1 MLVLLVVS
9 TPSLSAVCLT
19 MSPVSPSDTY
29 GQFKRAF
36 RNLFRR
42 RKFNTNVPAVVKPQ
56 APTRPPRPRSASAVA
71 APEVFNS
78 PDIPSWPIFGQLP
91 QGGGLYCAP
100 VELPGSLAPMLQHR
114 SKSDAGQPTYHS
126 DLFSE
131 LDATSIRRLSVIGS
145 EDGDDEHLEEAYLE
159 LQAELNARRALEAD
173 EQITPEQ
180 PTQATEQ
187 QSTDSEEPDSEHAHD
202 EALFEDAEEH
212 LAPEEDEIEDHVDA
226 ANIALPESSDSGTSG
241 PLLPLLHTRL
251 IDVDLEDDNVSI
263 APEAEEFARNDSA
276 NGGKVFHD
284 DSSSLYSTDESEN
297 DADSATDVATV
308 STPRTASLLRA
319 DMMEYFDEKIPV
331 VSETPQVLPLIPA
344 PGMAATSG
352 PLEEFS
358 W

>member
-1 MLVLLVVS
+1 MA
-9 TPSLSAVCLT
+9 PA
-19 MSPVSPSDTY
+19 PPSDTY
-29 GQFKRAF
+29 GQFKRAL

-42 RKFNTNVPAVVKPQ
+42 RKFTTNVPAVVKPQ

-71 APEVFNS
+71 APEVFTS

-100 VELPGSLAPMLQHR
+100 VELPGSLAPLLQQR
-114 SKSDAGQPTYHS
+114 SKSDAGQPVYHS

-145 EDGDDEHLEEAYLE
+145 EDGDDEHLQEAYME
-159 LQAELNARRALEAD
+159 LQAELDARRALQAED
-173 EQITPEQ
+173 EQVTPEQ
-180 PTQATEQ
+180 PAQATELD
-187 QSTDSEEPDSEHAHD
+187 STDSEQPDLEQAQD
-202 EALFEDAEEH
+202 DALFQDAEEH
-212 LAPEEDEIEDHVDA
+212 LAVEDDIEDYVDA
-226 ANIALPESSDSGTSG
+226 AGIALPEGSDSGMSSSLM
-241 PLLPLLHTRL
+241 PLPIAML
-251 IDVDLEDDNVSI
+251 IDVDLEEDDISL
-263 APEAEEFARNDSA
+263 APEVEELARNDSA

-297 DADSATDVATV
+297 DADSTTDAATV

-331 VSETPQVLPLIPA
+331 FDETPRVLPLIPT

>member
-1 MLVLLVVS
+1 MC
-9 TPSLSAVCLT
+9 PA
-19 MSPVSPSDTY
+19 SPSDTIE
-29 GQFKRAF
+29 QFKRAF

-42 RKFNTNVPAVVKPQ
+42 RKFNINVPAVVKPQ

-78 PDIPSWPIFGQLP
+78 PDIPSWPIFTQLP
-91 QGGGLYCAP
+91 PSGGLYCAP
-100 VELPGSLAPMLQHR
+100 VELPGSLAPILQHR
-114 SKSDAGQPTYHS
+114 SKSDAGQPVYHS

-145 EDGDDEHLEEAYLE
+145 DLADDEDLTEAYKE
-159 LQAELNARRALEAD
+159 LQAELDAQRALQVD
-173 EQITPEQ
+173 EELATPEQ
-180 PTQATEQ
+180 STHEQ
-187 QSTDSEEPDSEHAHD
+187 QSQTTDEQSTENPAQPESENTQDDAI
-202 EALFEDAEEH
+202 FEDAEEH
-212 LAPEEDEIEDHVDA
+212 LPQEPEIDDLVDP
-226 ANIALPESSDSGTSG
+226 ANIALPEDSDS
-241 PLLPLLHTRL
+241 
-251 IDVDLEDDNVSI
+251 DFEEDNVSI
-263 APEAEEFARNDSA
+263 ECKAEELARNDSA

-297 DADSATDVATV
+297 DADSTTDAATV

-331 VSETPQVLPLIPA
+331 LSEPPPQVLPLVPA

>member
-1 MLVLLVVS
+1 MC
-9 TPSLSAVCLT
+9 PA
-19 MSPVSPSDTY
+19 SPSDTIE
-29 GQFKRAF
+29 QFKRAF

-42 RKFNTNVPAVVKPQ
+42 RKFNINVPAVVKPQ
-56 APTRPPRPRSASAVA
+56 APTRPLRPRSASAVA

-78 PDIPSWPIFGQLP
+78 PDIPSWPIFTQLP
-91 QGGGLYCAP
+91 PSGGLYCAP
-100 VELPGSLAPMLQHR
+100 VELPGSLAPILQHR
-114 SKSDAGQPTYHS
+114 SKSDAGQPVYHS

-145 EDGDDEHLEEAYLE
+145 DLADDEDLTEAYKE
-159 LQAELNARRALEAD
+159 LQAELDAQRALQVD
-173 EQITPEQ
+173 EELATPEQ
-180 PTQATEQ
+180 STHEQ
-187 QSTDSEEPDSEHAHD
+187 QSQTTDEQSTENPAQPESENTQDDAI
-202 EALFEDAEEH
+202 FEDAEEH
-212 LAPEEDEIEDHVDA
+212 LPQEPEIDDLVDP
-226 ANIALPESSDSGTSG
+226 ANIALPEDSDS
-241 PLLPLLHTRL
+241 
-251 IDVDLEDDNVSI
+251 DFEEDNVSI
-263 APEAEEFARNDSA
+263 ECKAEELARNDSA

-297 DADSATDVATV
+297 DADSTTDAATV

-331 VSETPQVLPLIPA
+331 LSEPPPQVLPLVPA

>member
-1 MLVLLVVS
+1 
-9 TPSLSAVCLT
+9 
-19 MSPVSPSDTY
+19 MSSVSPSDTY
-29 GQFKRAF
+29 GQFKRAL
-36 RNLFRR
+36 RNIFRR
-42 RKFNTNVPAVVKPQ
+42 RKTSTNVPAVVKPQ

-78 PDIPSWPIFGQLP
+78 PDTPSWPIFGQLP

-100 VELPGSLAPMLQHR
+100 VELPGSLAPVFQYR
-114 SKSDAGQPTYHS
+114 SKSDAGQPIYHS

-131 LDATSIRRLSVIGS
+131 LDATSVRRLSVIGS

-159 LQAELNARRALEAD
+159 LQAELNARRALQDDD
-173 EQITPEQ
+173 EQVKPEE
-180 PTQATEQ
+180 PTVQATEQ
-187 QSTDSEEPDSEHAHD
+187 HSTDSEEPDAEQIQD
-202 EALFEDAEEH
+202 DALFEDAEEH
-212 LAPEEDEIEDHVDA
+212 LTLEDEIEDHIDA
-226 ANIALPESSDSGTSG
+226 ANIALPEGTDSGMSRF
-241 PLLPLLHTRL
+241 LLPLSCTRL
-251 IDVDLEDDNVSI
+251 TDVDLEDDTVSI
-263 APEAEEFARNDSA
+263 APEAEEFIRNDSA

-297 DADSATDVATV
+297 DADSTTDAATV

-331 VSETPQVLPLIPA
+331 VSETPQVLPVIPA

>member
-1 MLVLLVVS
+1 MA
-9 TPSLSAVCLT
+9 PA
-19 MSPVSPSDTY
+19 SPSDTY
-29 GQFKRAF
+29 GQFKRAL

-42 RKFNTNVPAVVKPQ
+42 RKVNTNVPAVVKPQ

-71 APEVFNS
+71 APEVFTS

-100 VELPGSLAPMLQHR
+100 VELPGSLAPLFQHR
-114 SKSDAGQPTYHS
+114 SKSDAGQPVYHS

-145 EDGDDEHLEEAYLE
+145 EDGDDEHLQEAYME
-159 LQAELNARRALEAD
+159 LQAELDARRALQAED
-173 EQITPEQ
+173 EQITLEQ
-180 PTQATEQ
+180 PTQATERD
-187 QSTDSEEPDSEHAHD
+187 STDSTDLTGSEEPELEQTHD
-202 EALFEDAEEH
+202 DALFQDAEEH
-212 LAPEEDEIEDHVDA
+212 LAVEDDTEDYVDA
-226 ANIALPESSDSGTSG
+226 ADIALPEGSDSGMSSFSPSIPCTM
-241 PLLPLLHTRL
+241 L
-251 IDVDLEDDNVSI
+251 IVLDLEEDDVSL
-263 APEAEEFARNDSA
+263 APEVEELARNDSA
-276 NGGKVFHD
+276 NGGKVYHD
-284 DSSSLYSTDESEN
+284 DSSSLYSTDESEI
-297 DADSATDVATV
+297 DADSTTDAATV

-331 VSETPQVLPLIPA
+331 FAETPQVLPLVPT

>member
-1 MLVLLVVS
+1 M
-9 TPSLSAVCLT
+9 AIA
-19 MSPVSPSDTY
+19 SPSDTY
-29 GQFKRAF
+29 EQFKRAF

-42 RKFNTNVPAVVKPQ
+42 RKFNINVPAVVKPQ

-78 PDIPSWPIFGQLP
+78 PDIPSWPIFTQLP

-100 VELPGSLAPMLQHR
+100 VELPGSLAPIYQHR
-114 SKSDAGQPTYHS
+114 SKSDAGQPVYHS

-145 EDGDDEHLEEAYLE
+145 DVADDEDLNEAYME
-159 LQAELNARRALEAD
+159 LQAELDAQKASQADEEQATLEQSTPPTHEQQSQTAD
-173 EQITPEQ
+173 EQSTQKPAQAELEQ
-180 PTQATEQ
+180 TQDDAI
-187 QSTDSEEPDSEHAHD
+187 
-202 EALFEDAEEH
+202 FEDAEEH
-212 LAPEEDEIEDHVDA
+212 LPQESEVETLVDPA
-226 ANIALPESSDSGTSG
+226 DIALPEDSDS
-241 PLLPLLHTRL
+241 
-251 IDVDLEDDNVSI
+251 DLEEDDVSVVR
-263 APEAEEFARNDSA
+263 EAEELARNDSA

-297 DADSATDVATV
+297 DADSATDAATV

-331 VSETPQVLPLIPA
+331 LSEPPQVLPLVPA

>member
-1 MLVLLVVS
+1 MA
-9 TPSLSAVCLT
+9 SA
-19 MSPVSPSDTY
+19 SPSDTY
-29 GQFKRAF
+29 GQFKRAL

-42 RKFNTNVPAVVKPQ
+42 RKFNINVPAAAAVVKPQ

-78 PDIPSWPIFGQLP
+78 PDIPSWPIFTQLP

-100 VELPGSLAPMLQHR
+100 VELPGSLAPLLQHR

-131 LDATSIRRLSVIGS
+131 LDATSVRRLSVIGS
-145 EDGDDEHLEEAYLE
+145 EDGDDEHLQEAYME
-159 LQAELNARRALEAD
+159 LQAELNAQRALQAD
-173 EQITPEQ
+173 DQQVTTEQSTQPTEQDSTDLEQ
-180 PTQATEQ
+180 PDSDQAQ
-187 QSTDSEEPDSEHAHD
+187 DD
-202 EALFEDAEEH
+202 ALFQDAEEH
-212 LAPEEDEIEDHVDA
+212 LFAENDIEESVDA
-226 ANIALPESSDSGTSG
+226 ANIALPEGSDSGMLG
-241 PLLPLLHTRL
+241 CELQFQGTRL
-251 IDVDLEDDNVSI
+251 TGVDLEEDHVSL
-263 APEAEEFARNDSA
+263 APEAEELARNDSA
-276 NGGKVFHD
+276 NGNKVFHD
-284 DSSSLYSTDESEN
+284 ESSSLYSTDESED
-297 DADSATDVATV
+297 DADSTTDAATV

-331 VSETPQVLPLIPA
+331 FAETPQVLPPIPA

>member
-1 MLVLLVVS
+1 
-9 TPSLSAVCLT
+9 

-29 GQFKRAF
+29 GQFKRAL
-36 RNLFRR
+36 RNIFRR
-42 RKFNTNVPAVVKPQ
+42 RKTNTNVPAVAKPQ

-71 APEVFNS
+71 APEVFDS

-91 QGGGLYCAP
+91 RGGGLYCAP
-100 VELPGSLAPMLQHR
+100 VELPGSLAPMSQYR
-114 SKSDAGQPTYHS
+114 SKSDAGQPIYHS

-159 LQAELNARRALEAD
+159 LQAELNARRALKAD
-173 EQITPEQ
+173 DDQVTPEQ
-180 PTQATEQ
+180 PTPATEQ
-187 QSTDSEEPDSEHAHD
+187 QSTDSEEPESEHAQD
-202 EALFEDAEEH
+202 DALFQDAEEH
-212 LAPEEDEIEDHVDA
+212 LALENEIEDHVDA
-226 ANIALPESSDSGTSG
+226 ANIALPEGSDSGMLHSH
-241 PLLPLLHTRL
+241 LPLPCTRL
-251 IDVDLEDDNVSI
+251 IAVDLEEDDNVSL
-263 APEAEEFARNDSA
+263 APDAGDFTRNDSA
-276 NGGKVFHD
+276 NGGKAFDD

-297 DADSATDVATV
+297 DADSTTDVATV

-319 DMMEYFDEKIPV
+319 DMLEYFDEKIPV
-331 VSETPQVLPLIPA
+331 VSETPQVLPLVPA

>member
-1 MLVLLVVS
+1 
-9 TPSLSAVCLT
+9 
-19 MSPVSPSDTY
+19 MSSVNPSDTY
-29 GQFKRAF
+29 GQFKRAL
-36 RNLFRR
+36 RNIFRR
-42 RKFNTNVPAVVKPQ
+42 RKTNTNVPAVVKPQ

-78 PDIPSWPIFGQLP
+78 PDIPSWPIFSQLP

-100 VELPGSLAPMLQHR
+100 VELPGSLAPVFQYR

-131 LDATSIRRLSVIGS
+131 LDATSVRRLSVIGS

-159 LQAELNARRALEAD
+159 LQAELNARRALQDDDDQAA
-173 EQITPEQ
+173 PEQ
-180 PTQATEQ
+180 PTPATELH
-187 QSTDSEEPDSEHAHD
+187 SIEPDSEQTQD
-202 EALFEDAEEH
+202 DALFEDAEEH
-212 LAPEEDEIEDHVDA
+212 LTLEDEIEDHVDA
-226 ANIALPESSDSGTSG
+226 ANIALPEGSDSGTLNSV
-241 PLLPLLHTRL
+241 LPLPCTRL
-251 IDVDLEDDNVSI
+251 INIDLEEGDNVSLT
-263 APEAEEFARNDSA
+263 PETEEFTRNDSA

-297 DADSATDVATV
+297 DADSTTDVATV

-331 VSETPQVLPLIPA
+331 VSETPQVLPLVPA

>member
-1 MLVLLVVS
+1 
-9 TPSLSAVCLT
+9 
-19 MSPVSPSDTY
+19 MSPASPADTY
-29 GQFKRAF
+29 EQFKRAF

-56 APTRPPRPRSASAVA
+56 ASTRPLRPRSASATA
-71 APEVFNS
+71 APEVFTS
-78 PDIPSWPIFGQLP
+78 PEIPSWPIFTQLP

-100 VELPGSLAPMLQHR
+100 VELPGSLAPLLQHR
-114 SKSDAGQPTYHS
+114 SKSDAGQPVYHS

-145 EDGDDEHLEEAYLE
+145 EVADDEELDEAYME
-159 LQAELNARRALEAD
+159 LQAELNAQKALQMD
-173 EQITPEQ
+173 EEQVTPEQ
-180 PTQATEQ
+180 STRPIDQ
-187 QSTDSEEPDSEHAHD
+187 QSTEELPHPESEQAQDD
-202 EALFEDAEEH
+202 ALFEDAEEH
-212 LAPEEDEIEDHVDA
+212 LPLEPEVEDLVNP
-226 ANIALPESSDSGTSG
+226 ANIALPEGSDSGMFESLLSRSCTS
-241 PLLPLLHTRL
+241 LT
-251 IDVDLEDDNVSI
+251 DVDLEEDNFSLES
-263 APEAEEFARNDSA
+263 EAEELARNDSA

-297 DADSATDVATV
+297 DADSTTDAATV

-331 VSETPQVLPLIPA
+331 FSEPPQVLPLVPA

>member
-1 MLVLLVVS
+1 
-9 TPSLSAVCLT
+9 
-19 MSPVSPSDTY
+19 MSPASPSDTIE
-29 GQFKRAF
+29 QFKRAF

-42 RKFNTNVPAVVKPQ
+42 RKFNINVPAVVKPQ

-78 PDIPSWPIFGQLP
+78 PDIPSWPIFTQLP
-91 QGGGLYCAP
+91 PSGGLYCAP
-100 VELPGSLAPMLQHR
+100 VELPGSLAPILQHR
-114 SKSDAGQPTYHS
+114 SKSDAGQPVYHS

-145 EDGDDEHLEEAYLE
+145 DLADDEDLTEAYKE
-159 LQAELNARRALEAD
+159 LQAELDAQRALQVD
-173 EQITPEQ
+173 EELATPEQ
-180 PTQATEQ
+180 STHEQ
-187 QSTDSEEPDSEHAHD
+187 QSQTTDEQSTENPAQPESENTQDDAI
-202 EALFEDAEEH
+202 FEDAEEH
-212 LAPEEDEIEDHVDA
+212 LPQEPEIDDLVDP
-226 ANIALPESSDSGTSG
+226 ANIALPEDSDS
-241 PLLPLLHTRL
+241 
-251 IDVDLEDDNVSI
+251 DFEEDNVSI
-263 APEAEEFARNDSA
+263 ECKAEELARNDSA

-297 DADSATDVATV
+297 DADSTTDAATV

-331 VSETPQVLPLIPA
+331 LSEPPPQVLPLVPA

>member
-1 MLVLLVVS
+1 MA
-9 TPSLSAVCLT
+9 PA
-19 MSPVSPSDTY
+19 SPSDTY
-29 GQFKRAF
+29 GQFKRAL

-42 RKFNTNVPAVVKPQ
+42 RKVNTNVPAVVKPQ

-71 APEVFNS
+71 APEVFSS

-100 VELPGSLAPMLQHR
+100 VELPGSLAPLFQHR
-114 SKSDAGQPTYHS
+114 SKSDAGQPVYHS

-145 EDGDDEHLEEAYLE
+145 EDGGDEHLQEAYME
-159 LQAELNARRALEAD
+159 LQAELDARRALQAED

-180 PTQATEQ
+180 PTQATELD
-187 QSTDSEEPDSEHAHD
+187 STDPTDLKGSEEPELEQAHD
-202 EALFEDAEEH
+202 DALFQDAEEH
-212 LAPEEDEIEDHVDA
+212 LALEDDTEDYIDA
-226 ANIALPESSDSGTSG
+226 ADIALPEGSDSGMSSSS
-241 PLLPLLHTRL
+241 LPLLYTRL
-251 IDVDLEDDNVSI
+251 TDVDLEDDDISI
-263 APEAEEFARNDSA
+263 APEVEELARNDSA
-276 NGGKVFHD
+276 NGGKVYHD

-297 DADSATDVATV
+297 DADSTTDAATV

-331 VSETPQVLPLIPA
+331 FAEAPQVLPLVPT

>member
-1 MLVLLVVS
+1 MC
-9 TPSLSAVCLT
+9 PA
-19 MSPVSPSDTY
+19 SPSDTIE
-29 GQFKRAF
+29 QFKRAF

-42 RKFNTNVPAVVKPQ
+42 RKFNINVPAVVKPQ
-56 APTRPPRPRSASAVA
+56 APTRPLRPRSASAVA

-78 PDIPSWPIFGQLP
+78 PDIPSWPIFTQLP
-91 QGGGLYCAP
+91 PSGGLYCAP
-100 VELPGSLAPMLQHR
+100 VELPGSLAPILQHR
-114 SKSDAGQPTYHS
+114 SKSDAGQPVYHS

-145 EDGDDEHLEEAYLE
+145 DLADDEDLTEAYKE
-159 LQAELNARRALEAD
+159 LQAELDAQRALQVD
-173 EQITPEQ
+173 EELATPEQ
-180 PTQATEQ
+180 STQEQ
-187 QSTDSEEPDSEHAHD
+187 QSQRTDEQSTENPAQPELENTQDDAI
-202 EALFEDAEEH
+202 FEDAEEH
-212 LAPEEDEIEDHVDA
+212 LPQEPEIDDLVDA
-226 ANIALPESSDSGTSG
+226 ANIALPEDSDSGMLD
-241 PLLPLLHTRL
+241 PLPLPYTWLN
-251 IDVDLEDDNVSI
+251 DLDFEEDNVSI
-263 APEAEEFARNDSA
+263 ECKAEELARNDSA

-297 DADSATDVATV
+297 DADSTTDAATV

-331 VSETPQVLPLIPA
+331 LSEPPPQVLPLVPA

>member
-1 MLVLLVVS
+1 M
-9 TPSLSAVCLT
+9 PGSL
-19 MSPVSPSDTY
+19 SPSDTY
-29 GQFKRAF
+29 GQFKRAL

-42 RKFNTNVPAVVKPQ
+42 RKFNTNVSAVVKPQ

-100 VELPGSLAPMLQHR
+100 VELPGSLAPVLQHR
-114 SKSDAGQPTYHS
+114 SKSDAGQPIYHS

-159 LQAELNARRALEAD
+159 LQAELNARRALEDDD

-187 QSTDSEEPDSEHAHD
+187 HSTDSEEPDSEHALD
-202 EALFEDAEEH
+202 DALFEDAEEH
-212 LAPEEDEIEDHVDA
+212 LALEDEIEDHVDA
-226 ANIALPESSDSGTSG
+226 ANIALPEGSDS
-241 PLLPLLHTRL
+241 
-251 IDVDLEDDNVSI
+251 DLENDNVSI